1 MKTAEILVST
11 YRAADPQCM
20 REIMAAVSEC
30 NRAGWRVQFDT
41 YGNALLHQA
50 RNRALAQVDADFA
63 VFIDDDMVPERTAIL
78 KLLELNAPVASA
90 VCTTRGFPVR
100 LCVRHYDFDRN
111 TFHEMDQVAWDRPTT
126 GPFGVG
132 AAFLAVRRDVI
143 GRLIDHYVTA
153 QDWVLDNRLVH
164 DRMCVRADR
173 IDRERKRKEERRRA
187 LFEKDKYARVFSYPV
202 QDDELECGED
212 IGFST
217 RLLQLGIEVTID
229 PTIRVGHKGDYV
241 YSTSDYSPDAP
252 VRHKK
257 RVEQIDELAAEQE
270 LLSGLNRLAS

>member
-1 MKTAEILVST
+1 MKTAEILVSA
-11 YRAADPQCM
+11 YRVTDPQCM

-30 NRAGWRVQFDT
+30 NRAGWQVQFDT
-41 YGNALLHQA
+41 YGSSLLHQA
-50 RNRALAQVDADFA
+50 RNKAMAQVESEFA
-63 VFIDDDMVPERTAIL
+63 VFIDDDMVPERKAIV

-90 VCTTRGFPVR
+90 VCTTRGFPVK
-100 LCVRHYDFDRN
+100 LCVRHFN
-111 TFHEMDQVAWDRPTT
+111 QAENAFHMMDQVPWDRTIS

-143 GRLIDHYVTA
+143 EKLTEHYLTA

-173 IDRERKRKEERRRA
+173 IERERKRKEERRRS
-187 LFEKDKYARVFSYPV
+187 FFDKDKYARVFSYPI

-212 IGFST
+212 IGFSM
-217 RLLQLGIEVTID
+217 RLMQLGIQVTID

-241 YSTSDYSPDAP
+241 YSTSDYSPDCT
-252 VRHKK
+252 VRHKRK
-257 RVEQIDELAAEQE
+257 VEAVDAEAAEQE
-270 LLSGLNRLAS
+270 LLAGLNRLAS